1 MTAPTQDPKNE
12 MEVIA
17 WPALARSYHAH
28 HFNCPVCI
36 AAGLGY
42 GQRCQVGALLWTAY
56 QEAVA

>member
-1 MTAPTQDPKNE
+1 MTETETPPPATRE
-12 MEVIA
+12 
-17 WPALARSYHAH
+17 WPALAQSYHAH

-42 GQRCQVGALLWTAY
+42 GQRCQAGALLWTAY